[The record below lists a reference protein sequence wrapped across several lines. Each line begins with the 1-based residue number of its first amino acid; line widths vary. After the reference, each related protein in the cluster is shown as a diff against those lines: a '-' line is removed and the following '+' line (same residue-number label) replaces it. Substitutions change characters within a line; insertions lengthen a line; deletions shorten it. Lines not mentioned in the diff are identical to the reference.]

1 MEGVTFPDFSRRFFF
16 VTSKEKGENVMG
28 EKKKVQ
34 CSEGALH
41 FNIECMFD

>member
-1 MEGVTFPDFSRRFFF
+1 MEGVTFPDFSSRFFF
-16 VTSKEKGENVMG
+16 GSYKEKGENVMG

-41 FNIECMFD
+41 FNMIV